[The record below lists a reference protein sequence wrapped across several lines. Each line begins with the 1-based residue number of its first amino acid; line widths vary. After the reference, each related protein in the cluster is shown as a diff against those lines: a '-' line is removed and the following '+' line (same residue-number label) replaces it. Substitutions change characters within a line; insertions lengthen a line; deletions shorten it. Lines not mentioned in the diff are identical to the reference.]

1 MKILINKV
9 SKDTEDII
17 IDFSMEFGNG
27 MAVWNGNRMAE
38 KDMEYDVQYDI
49 TDPLIW
55 GEDVVLSKEKKFSI
69 FTTQEGVFITGILES
84 VSKDGLVDLQFGT
97 SIIQLEIDG
106 DSLPK
111 GQYVTVRADSLE
123 VYDVN

>member
-1 MKILINKV
+1 MKILINEI

-17 IDFSMEFGNG
+17 IDFSMEFGSG
-27 MAVWNGNRMAE
+27 IAVWNGNRMAE
-38 KDMEYDVQYDI
+38 KDKEYDVQYDI

-97 SIIQLEIDG
+97 SIIQLEVDG
-106 DSLPK
+106 NNLPK